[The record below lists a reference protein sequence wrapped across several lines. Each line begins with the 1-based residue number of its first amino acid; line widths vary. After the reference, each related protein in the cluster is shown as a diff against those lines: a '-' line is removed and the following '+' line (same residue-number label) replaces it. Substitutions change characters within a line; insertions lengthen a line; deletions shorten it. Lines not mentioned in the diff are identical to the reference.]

1 MNAKR
6 ITMNIVLLA
15 LGVVASCSGADGAAV
30 SQPPRGGEQI
40 VLDERVSDAA
50 RVFLSSADSP
60 QAAFDVLTAEL
71 VRLFDANPDPNVATE
86 TALASLADALR
97 TTGDIDALLGAST
110 NVGDV
115 LSLRFAGL
123 TSGLA
128 QSLPS
133 LCPAEIEPG
142 TVLYYVNGILTP
154 ADRACATLIN
164 LRAKLIQEFGVE
176 ATSIEYRLFYNPT
189 GSEDPSLF
197 CRAVGVYA
205 ALRSLTLPGN
215 VWSHLLGIARRYE
228 TVARVCGGLED
239 VVEAVAQIQERLG
252 RGTFSPAKVER
263 LRSAV
268 IQDVRSGKRVILV
281 GHSQGN
287 LFIQQALSDLG
298 GDVLGS
304 VGVVAIGSPATDV
317 NAPAYGG
324 YSSHMLQNDILA
336 CAADVLGPILGPGLL
351 PAPEPNLSNPLGDSL
366 LSVGDCGVAFED
378 GPNREARLVGSW
390 SVHSIDESYLWFEES
405 LAPIRSAV
413 MNLHRSL
420 LNDGTVAGQGV
431 FQVTATWDAN
441 GDIDLHVFEPTG
453 AHVFWANRT
462 GDVGQLDRD
471 DTVLVGPENYFV
483 CSPDRLVPGEY
494 EIYVNNFAGANGTN
508 VAVHIR
514 AGTAIA
520 SYVVTV
526 GPANVGQDLLFVA
539 SVVLEDDGTFRI
551 LP

>member
-1 MNAKR
+1 MNGKR
-6 ITMNIVLLA
+6 IIMYIVLLG

-30 SQPPRGGEQI
+30 SQPPGDGEQI

-50 RVFLSSADSP
+50 RAFLSSADAP

-71 VRLFDANPDPNVATE
+71 VRLFDANHDPNVAAE

-97 TTGDIDALLGAST
+97 NTGDIDALLGAST

-133 LCPAEIEPG
+133 LCPTEVEPG

-154 ADRACATLIN
+154 ADRACVTLIN

-176 ATSIEYRLFYNPT
+176 AASIEYRLFHNPS
-189 GSEDPSLF
+189 GMEDPSLF

-205 ALRSLTLPGN
+205 ALGSLALPGN
-215 VWSHLLGIARRYE
+215 VWSRLLGIARRYE
-228 TVARVCGGLED
+228 TVAQTCGGLED
-239 VVEAVAQIQERLG
+239 VVEAIAQIQERLG
-252 RGTFSPAKVER
+252 RSTFSPTKVDR

-287 LFIQQALSDLG
+287 LFIQQALSGLG
-298 GDVLGS
+298 GDVLKS
-304 VGVVAIGSPATDV
+304 VGVVAIAPPAADI
-317 NAPAYGG
+317 NAPLYGG
-324 YSSHMLQNDILA
+324 FFLYMLRNDILA
-336 CAADVLGPILGPGLL
+336 CAAEVLGPDVV
-351 PAPEPNLSNPLGDSL
+351 PAPTPNLSNPLGDSL
-366 LSVGDCGVAFED
+366 SALGNCGIAFED
-378 GPNREARLVGSW
+378 GPNREPRLVGSW
-390 SVHSIDESYLWFEES
+390 SVHGIDESYLWFEES
-405 LAPIRSAV
+405 LAPIRSGV
-413 MNLHRSL
+413 MGLHRIL
-420 LNDGTVAGQGV
+420 TNDGTVAGQGV
-431 FQVTATWDAN
+431 FQVTATWDTN

-494 EIYVNNFAGANGTN
+494 EVYVNNFGGETGTN
-508 VAVHIR
+508 VTVHVR
-514 AGTAIA
+514 AGTAID
-520 SYVVTV
+520 SYEVTV
-526 GPANVGQDLLFVA
+526 GLANLGQDLLFVA
-539 SVVLEDDGTFRI
+539 SVILEDDGTFRI